1 MKVLYQNNK
10 LEKQLSSAS
19 EIKKAF
25 GKNAN
30 KVEQRMSEIKSSPNL
45 AVLMQI
51 PAARCH
57 RLKGDLAGEWAVS
70 ISPNHRLLFQ
80 IADDPVPRKDNG
92 EIDTILVKEIKII
105 TTTDYH

>member
-1 MKVLYQNNK
+1 MKISYQNNK
-10 LEKQLSSAS
+10 LEKQLSSGS

-25 GKNAN
+25 GMNAK
-30 KVEQRMSEIKSSPNL
+30 KVAQRMSEIEASPNL

-57 RLKGDLAGEWAVS
+57 RLKGDLEGEWAVS
-70 ISPNHRLLFQ
+70 ISPNHRLLFM
-80 IADDPVPRKDNG
+80 IADNPVPRKDNG

>member
-1 MKVLYQNNK
+1 MKISYQNNK
-10 LEKQLSSAS
+10 LEKQLTSAS

-25 GKNAN
+25 GMNAK
-30 KVEQRMSEIKSSPNL
+30 KVAQRMSEIEVSPNL

-70 ISPNHRLLFQ
+70 ISPNHRLLFE

-92 EIDTILVKEIKII
+92 EIDTILMKEIKIL

>member
-1 MKVLYQNNK
+1 MKVFYQNNK
-10 LEKQLSSAS
+10 LEKQLSSAT

-30 KVEQRMSEIKSSPNL
+30 KVEQRMSEIMSSPNL

-57 RLKGDLAGEWAVS
+57 RLKGNLAGEWAVS
-70 ISPNHRLLFQ
+70 ISPNHRLLFE
-80 IADDPVPRKDNG
+80 IVDDPIPRKDNG
-92 EIDTILVKEIKII
+92 EIDTILVKAIKII